1 MMPLC
6 LNTSRMTQ
14 VESGVN
20 IVLSSC
26 CRIAVELLSLFGV
39 SYLLQGLEG
48 WVPPLPTP
56 TRAKTTR
63 ASGNPGSPPQ
73 RAQKPHARRGPRL
86 PTPTRAK
93 TTRASGTPAPGLGF
107 RDKSRTHPYRVGS
120 VISRLWRWVPAK
132 AVENKDHA
140 GGGVHGFNIDFSA
153 V

>member
-14 VESGVN
+14 MESGVN

-63 ASGNPGSPPQ
+63 ASGTPAPHPNARKNHTRVGDPGSPPQ
-73 RAQKPHARRGPRL
+73 RAQKPHARVEDPG
-86 PTPTRAK
+86 
-93 TTRASGTPAPGLGF
+93 SG
-107 RDKSRTHPYRVGS
+107 
-120 VISRLWRWVPAK
+120 
-132 AVENKDHA
+132 
-140 GGGVHGFNIDFSA
+140 
-153 V
+153 

>member
-1 MMPLC
+1 MMPLR

-63 ASGNPGSPPQ
+63 ASG
-73 RAQKPHARRGPRL
+73 
-86 PTPTRAK
+86 
-93 TTRASGTPAPGLGF
+93 TPAPGLGF
-107 RDKSRTHPYRVGS
+107 RDNPATTRYRVGS
-120 VISRLWRWVPAK
+120 VISRLWRWRVVVPVVARK
-132 AVENKDHA
+132 L
-140 GGGVHGFNIDFSA
+140 GVCLVFRGLA
-153 V
+153 LKVVP